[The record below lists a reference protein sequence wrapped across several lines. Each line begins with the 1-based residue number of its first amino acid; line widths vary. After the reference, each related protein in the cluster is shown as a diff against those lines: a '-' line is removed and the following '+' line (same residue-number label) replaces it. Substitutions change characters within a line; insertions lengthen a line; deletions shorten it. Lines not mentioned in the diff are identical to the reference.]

1 MQTDNRILDDIAKIA
16 SGALGSVAGL
26 KQEIEALIQSRLE
39 RLLRRADLVTRD
51 EFEAMKALAQEAR
64 EAAIRLERR
73 LAALEGKSDSK
84 GPTSRE

>member
-73 LAALEGKSDSK
+73 LAALEGKADSK
-84 GPTSRE
+84 GPASRE